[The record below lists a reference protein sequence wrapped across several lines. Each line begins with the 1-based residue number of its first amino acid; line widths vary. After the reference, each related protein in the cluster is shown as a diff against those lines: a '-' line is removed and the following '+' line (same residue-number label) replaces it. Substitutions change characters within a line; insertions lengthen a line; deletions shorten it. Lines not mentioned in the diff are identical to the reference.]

1 MSRQSNTKRSST
13 VSVPQLERLLLDTD
27 VNVSLE
33 PLLQAVGFRTEF
45 ALRVSVNERND
56 RQILRWARQHRYIY
70 VCHDKFK
77 DKQTRL
83 EIYPGIY
90 DRGGKVI
97 QIRGR
102 EGPAQDVYKSL
113 GKILLHRKEWKAWFE
128 EHQRG
133 IVTVS
138 TQRMNGRTA
147 RELYTVVQAEMP
159 LAADPETTLRYPSTR
174 RRTQQPQTL
183 LTPLEQERLL

>member
-33 PLLQAVGFRTEF
+33 PLLEAVGFRTEF

-56 RQILRWARQHRYIY
+56 RQILRWARQRRYIY
-70 VCHDKFK
+70 VCHDKFS

-83 EIYPGIY
+83 EIYPEIY
-90 DRGGKVI
+90 HHGGKVI
-97 QIRGR
+97 QITGR
-102 EGPAQDVYKSL
+102 RGPAQDVYKSL
-113 GKILLHRKEWKAWFE
+113 GKILLHREQWKAWFE
-128 EHQRG
+128 EHQHG
-133 IVTVS
+133 IVRVFTHGMKG
-138 TQRMNGRTA
+138 QTA
-147 RELYTVVQAEMP
+147 LELYKVVQAVMP
-159 LAADPETTLRYPSTR
+159 LAEDPETTLRDLSTR

-183 LTPLEQERLL
+183 LTPLEQKPLF

>member
-1 MSRQSNTKRSST
+1 M
-13 VSVPQLERLLLDTD
+13 
-27 VNVSLE
+27 SLE

-56 RQILRWARQHRYIY
+56 RQILRWARRHRYIY

-83 EIYPGIY
+83 EIYPEIY
-90 DRGGKVI
+90 AQGGKVI

-113 GKILLHRKEWKAWFE
+113 GKILLHREEWKAWFE
-128 EHQRG
+128 EHQHG

-138 TQRMNGRTA
+138 TKEMNGQTA
-147 RELYTVVQAEMP
+147 WKLYTIVQAAMP
-159 LAADPETTLRYPSTR
+159 LAEDPETTLRYPSTR

-183 LTPLEQERLL
+183 LTPLEQKRLL